1 MKYHEFQQLVAEMR
15 EAQKAYFK
23 RREPERLSAAK
34 EREGEVDRVL
44 DKLRSP
50 SLFDDAEDVLVDPID
65 QRIVI
70 VIDTVPAGGFRA
82 YSVQIPALSAEAE
95 TVQEV
100 LWRVQET
107 YRELVRRNGEKE

>member
-1 MKYHEFQQLVAEMR
+1 MKYHEFQQLVAGMR

-50 SLFDDAEDVLVDPID
+50 SLFDDAEDALVDPID

-70 VIDTVPAGGFRA
+70 VIDPVPGGGFRA
-82 YSVQIPALSAEAE
+82 YCTQIPALAAEAE
-95 TVQEV
+95 CVQEV
-100 LWRVQET
+100 LWRVQEA
-107 YRELVRRNGEKE
+107 YRELVRRDAQKE